1 MRLFSAAEVAAATP
15 YAGLVEA
22 LRLAFM
28 AECTAPVRHHHETA
42 PATTLLLMPAWTGAF
57 TGLKTVTVKTGNAAL
72 GLPVVQASY
81 LLIDNRTGAP
91 VAVMD
96 GTELTRRR
104 TAAASALAASYLARK
119 DCSTMVMVG
128 AGALSRHFVR
138 AHAAVRPITRVFVY
152 SRTLAKSE
160 AVARDLAAEGFE
172 ARTVSDLA
180 AAVGEA
186 DLISCATG
194 SEQAIVLGRWLK
206 PGQHL
211 DLAGAYKPSM
221 REVDGLAVNRATVF
235 CDTREGAASE
245 AGDLLQAAA
254 EGRFTMTDIAADLA
268 DLCHGH
274 HAGRRNRQE
283 ITLFKSCGTAIED
296 LAAAEM
302 VFGSKDP
309 LDT

>member
-1 MRLFSAAEVAAATP
+1 MKVFDAAAVAAATP
-15 YAGLVEA
+15 YAELIEA
-22 LRLAFM
+22 LRLAFV

-42 PATTLLLMPAWTGAF
+42 PATTLLLMPAWTGHF
-57 TGLKTVTVKTGNAAL
+57 TGLKTVTVKTDNAAL
-72 GLPVVQASY
+72 GFPVVQASY
-81 LLIDNRTGAP
+81 LLIDNRSGAP

-119 DCSTMVMVG
+119 DCRTMVMVG
-128 AGALSRHFVR
+128 AGALARHFVR
-138 AHAAVRPITRVFVY
+138 AHAAVRPIERVFVY
-152 SRTLAKSE
+152 SRTLSHSE

-172 ARTVSDLA
+172 ARAVSDLE

-194 SEQAIVLGRWLK
+194 SQEAIVMGRWLK

-211 DLAGAYKPSM
+211 DLAGAYKPTM
-221 REVDGLAVNRATVF
+221 READGLSVKRARVF

-254 EGRFTMTDIAADLA
+254 EGQFAMSDIVAELA
-268 DLCHGH
+268 ELCRGH
-274 HAGRRNRQE
+274 HAGRDRRDD

-302 VFGSKDP
+302 VFKSGAQDR
-309 LDT
+309 